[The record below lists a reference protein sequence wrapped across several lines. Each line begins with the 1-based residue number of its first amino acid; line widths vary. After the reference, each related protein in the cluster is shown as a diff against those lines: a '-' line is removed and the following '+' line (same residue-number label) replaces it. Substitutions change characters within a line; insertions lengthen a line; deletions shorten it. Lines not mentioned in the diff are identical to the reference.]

1 MGSEPSRRRWGHTEA
16 TRLLCAGAHLDAG
29 FRRRVIDELVG
40 HAERPVAPPLGAD
53 VRPVLA
59 HALRARRDEAR
70 TALLLLAVW
79 VGFLVSDVVM
89 IRDTMEDSVGGET
102 GLSFGDYVRLV
113 FESDG
118 SDELGAP
125 GLFGGLLPGTWT
137 MSYAS
142 VVLLLW
148 FARVI
153 SGRGT
158 VTAGVQRLKLPPAWA
173 GAQRRLGWLMTA
185 VAWFLCLG
193 YWVQAWDGI
202 KDNPYPAIF
211 PLLIGV
217 VVWRHQWLRK
227 QTLRTALARQTFA
240 ETPGPGLPG
249 RYEALAERIRREQD
263 ASLALYDVNRP
274 FVGAGVARKP
284 WSVVLELRRRE
295 AGESGNGVPAP
306 RPDTAQLTARQ
317 IIDMITPRLRAL
329 KTSAGEGSR
338 DRLRELEIEEFVY
351 LPSGAGRDEP
361 LVIGPDDSRTAGV
374 YESAQVDR
382 HLAESVGEGG
392 EARRHFLRIRV
403 GAWNEQVV
411 VSLLVRV
418 HTQGGMLVLEVVP
431 HVLGPIVPEFR
442 QIDAI
447 AGSAPEG
454 PVRDAVRALVEAPS
468 VGLATGIEALRT
480 LGSVLR
486 QSSAPPEQAVPDAPL
501 VSLRELAST
510 DELSLFQKMDV
521 ARYIRTLQDRIGEGV
536 RDALQ
541 THGYRTDRLEQNIT
555 NIHNSGLYINEM
567 SGGALAT
574 GSHGQATHTDERST
588 V

>member
-29 FRRRVIDELVG
+29 FRRRIIDELVG
-40 HAERPVAPPLGAD
+40 HAERPVAPTLGAD
-53 VRPVLA
+53 VLPVLA
-59 HALRARRDEAR
+59 HALRARREEVR

-79 VGFLVSDVVM
+79 AGFLASDVVM
-89 IRDTMEDSVGGET
+89 IRDTVEDRAGGDT
-102 GLSFGDYVRLV
+102 GLSFVDYVRFV

-158 VTAGVQRLKLPPAWA
+158 DTAVVQRLKLPPALAWV
-173 GAQRRLGWLMTA
+173 QRRLGWLVTA
-185 VAWFLCLG
+185 FAWLTCLG
-193 YWVQAWDGI
+193 YWVQAWAGI
-202 KDNPYPAIF
+202 EDNPYPVIF
-211 PLLIGV
+211 PLLLAV
-217 VVWRHQWLRK
+217 VVWRHQWHRK

-240 ETPGPGLPG
+240 ETPGPDLPG

-263 ASLALYDVNRP
+263 ASLTLYDVNRP
-274 FVGAGVARKP
+274 FVGAGVTRKP

-295 AGESGNGVPAP
+295 AGEGGNGVPAP
-306 RPDTAQLTARQ
+306 RSDAARLTARE

-329 KTSAGEGSR
+329 KTPAGDGSR

-351 LPSGAGRDEP
+351 LPSGVGRDEP
-361 LVIGPDDSRTAGV
+361 LVIGPDDTRTASV
-374 YESAQVDR
+374 YESAQANR

-447 AGSAPEG
+447 VGRPPEG
-454 PVRDAVRALVEAPS
+454 PLRDAVRALVDAPS
-468 VGLATGIEALRT
+468 VGLATGIAALRT
-480 LGSVLR
+480 LSSALR
-486 QSSAPPEQAVPDAPL
+486 QSSARPELAAPDAPL
-501 VSLRELAST
+501 VSLRELACT
-510 DELSLFQKMDV
+510 DELSLFQEMDV

-536 RDALQ
+536 REALQ
-541 THGYRTDRLEQNIT
+541 AHGYRTDRLEQNIT
-555 NIHNSGLYINEM
+555 NIHNSGLYIKEM

-574 GSHGQATHTDERST
+574 GSHGQATHTERST

>member
-40 HAERPVAPPLGAD
+40 HPERPVAPPLGAD
-53 VRPVLA
+53 VLPVLA
-59 HALRARRDEAR
+59 HALRARRDEVLI
-70 TALLLLAVW
+70 ALLLLAVW

-89 IRDTMEDSVGGET
+89 IKDTAEDSAGGDT
-102 GLSFGDYVRLV
+102 GLSFGDYVRVV
-113 FESDG
+113 FESDYG
-118 SDELGAP
+118 DDLGAP
-125 GLFGGLLPGTWT
+125 GLFGGLVPGTWT

-158 VTAGVQRLKLPPAWA
+158 DTAVVQRLKLPPALAWL
-173 GAQRRLGWLMTA
+173 QRRLGWLVTA
-185 VAWFLCLG
+185 IAWLICLR
-193 YWVQAWDGI
+193 YWVQGWAGVE
-202 KDNPYPAIF
+202 DNPYPVIF
-211 PLLIGV
+211 PLLLAV
-217 VVWRHQWLRK
+217 VVWRHQWHRK
-227 QTLRTALARQTFA
+227 QTLRMALARQTFA
-240 ETPGPGLPG
+240 ETPDPGLPG

-274 FVGAGVARKP
+274 FVGAGVPRKP
-284 WSVVLELRRRE
+284 WTVVLELRRRE

-306 RPDTAQLTARQ
+306 RPEAAQLTAREV
-317 IIDMITPRLRAL
+317 IDMITPRLRAL
-329 KTSAGEGSR
+329 KTSAGDGSR

-351 LPSGAGRDEP
+351 LPSGVGRDEP
-361 LVIGPDDSRTAGV
+361 LVMGPDDSRTASV

-382 HLAESVGEGG
+382 HLVESVGEGG
-392 EARRHFLRIRV
+392 EARRHFLRVRV

-418 HTQGGMLVLEVVP
+418 YTQGGMLVLEVVP

-442 QIDAI
+442 QIDAVV
-447 AGSAPEG
+447 GRPPEG
-454 PVRDAVRALVEAPS
+454 PLRDAVRALVDAPA
-468 VGLATGIEALRT
+468 VGVATGIAALRT
-480 LGSVLR
+480 LGSALR
-486 QSSAPPEQAVPDAPL
+486 QWSARAEQAAPDAPL
-501 VSLRELAST
+501 VSLRELAGT
-510 DELSLFQKMDV
+510 DELSLFQEMDV

-541 THGYRTDRLEQNIT
+541 AHGYRTDRLEQNIT
-555 NIHNSGLYINEM
+555 NIHNSGLYIKEM

-574 GSHGQATHTDERST
+574 GAHGQATHTERST

>member
-1 MGSEPSRRRWGHTEA
+1 MASEPSERRWGSTEA

-53 VRPVLA
+53 VLPVLA
-59 HALRARRDEAR
+59 HALRARRDEVR

-89 IRDTMEDSVGGET
+89 IRDTVEDSAGGET
-102 GLSFGDYVRLV
+102 GLSFVDYVRFV

-118 SDELGAP
+118 SEELGAP

-158 VTAGVQRLKLPPAWA
+158 DTAVVQRLKLPPALAWL
-173 GAQRRLGWLMTA
+173 QRRLGWLVTA
-185 VAWFLCLG
+185 CAWLVCLG
-193 YWVQAWDGI
+193 YWVRALAGI
-202 KDNPYPAIF
+202 EDTPYPLIF
-211 PLLIGV
+211 PLLLGV

-263 ASLALYDVNRP
+263 ASLTLYDVNRP
-274 FVGAGVARKP
+274 FVGAGMPRKP
-284 WSVVLELRRRE
+284 WSVVLELRHKE

-306 RPDTAQLTARQ
+306 RSGAAQLTARQ
-317 IIDMITPRLRAL
+317 IIAMIDPRLRAL
-329 KTSAGEGSR
+329 KKSAGDGSR

-351 LPSGAGRDEP
+351 LPAGVGRDEP
-361 LVIGPDDSRTAGV
+361 LVIGPDDSRTASV
-374 YESAQVDR
+374 YEPVQVKR
-382 HLAESVGEGG
+382 HLRESVGEGG

-411 VSLLVRV
+411 VSLLVRI

-447 AGSAPEG
+447 VGRAPEG
-454 PVRDAVRALVEAPS
+454 PLRDAARALVDAPS
-468 VGLATGIEALRT
+468 VGFATGIAALRT
-480 LGSVLR
+480 LRSVLR
-486 QSSAPPEQAVPDAPL
+486 QWSARPEQEAPDAPL

-510 DELSLFQKMDV
+510 DELSLFQEMDV

-541 THGYRTDRLEQNIT
+541 ANNYRTDRLEQNIT

-574 GSHGQATHTDERST
+574 GSHGQATHTERST